1 MQEINYK
8 IIELDPPQIT
18 VDRPKFHNLCKN
30 GCKVFGTKWSCPPA
44 STQYISSKNACVI
57 VLWMN
62 NIIESKNEYTKV
74 KAINS
79 ILKSRLYKLLY
90 QYPNTRTLGSGS
102 CRLCQ
107 KCHHPGKCKRPDKMI
122 YSMESVGIDVDS
134 LCKSIGTPLHWY
146 KKGKKYEYGSVVGMI
161 IEGNK
166 TKIESQL
173 NNILNIQDNHTQ
185 TKIIRIDNIQE
196 I

>member
-1 MQEINYK
+1 MPKINSK
-8 IIELDPPQIT
+8 VVEVEPSQIQI
-18 VDRPKFHNLCKN
+18 DKPKFQTLCKN

-44 STQYISSKNACVI
+44 SPTYNSTKKAVVV

-79 ILKSRLYKLLY
+79 ILKSRLYKLLL
-90 QYPNTRTLGSGS
+90 QYPNTQILGSGS

-107 KCHHPGKCKRPDKMI
+107 KCNYPALCKHPDKMI
-122 YSMESVGIDVDS
+122 CSMESVGIDVNS
-134 LCKSIGTPLHWY
+134 LCKSFGHTLQWY
-146 KKGKKYEYGSVVGMI
+146 KKGEKYKYGSVVGAV

-166 TKIESQL
+166 QNIETQI
-173 NNILNIQDNHTQ
+173 NNILNTKNHNKIKSIPN
-185 TKIIRIDNIQE
+185 TKE